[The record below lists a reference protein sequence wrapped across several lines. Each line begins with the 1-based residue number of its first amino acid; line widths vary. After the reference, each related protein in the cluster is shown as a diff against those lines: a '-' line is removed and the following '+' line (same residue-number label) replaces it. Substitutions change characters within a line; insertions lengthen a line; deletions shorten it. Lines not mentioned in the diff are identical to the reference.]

1 MLEQFAPGVF
11 YPAESLLHRLRA
23 RTKLLALA
31 WLVAYATAANQAGR
45 AGPYIA
51 LALLALLAA
60 GCSGVGAA
68 RLWRRMRW
76 LVLLTLLG
84 TLPGVLL
91 LGVEGAPL
99 FAIGPLIV
107 TREAVE
113 LGIRLL
119 AAFLALYLL
128 ALLLTLTTSPVALI
142 EGLTLLLGPLRRL
155 RLPVDA
161 FALMALLALRF
172 IPTLAD
178 EVEQLVK
185 AQLSRGA
192 NFARGSIAERRD
204 SLAAL
209 IVPVY
214 AGALRRAAELAE
226 ALDARGFSPDRPPTR
241 LHEHAL
247 ARADYLSLAL
257 VLGLSIIGLV
267 V

>member
-1 MLEQFAPGVF
+1 MIEQFAPGVY

-31 WLVAYATAANQAGR
+31 WLVGYATAANQLAR
-45 AGPYIA
+45 PAPYIA
-51 LALLALLAA
+51 LVLLALLAA
-60 GCSGVGAA
+60 ACSGVGAGPI
-68 RLWRRMRW
+68 WRRMRW

-91 LGVEGAPL
+91 LEADGAPL
-99 FAIGPLIV
+99 FAIGPLAV
-107 TREAVE
+107 TYEAVA
-113 LGIRLL
+113 LAVRLL
-119 AAFLALYLL
+119 VAFLALYLL
-128 ALLLTLTTSPVALI
+128 ALLLTLSTSPVALI

-192 NFARGSIAERRD
+192 SFTHGSLAERRD

-214 AGALRRAAELAE
+214 TGALRRAAELAE
-226 ALDARGFSPDRPPTR
+226 ALDARGFRPDGSPTR
-241 LHEHAL
+241 LHERPL
-247 ARADYLSLAL
+247 ARADYLCLAAVLGASLAALL
-257 VLGLSIIGLV
+257 V
-267 V
+267 